1 MNARNITAR
10 TITAFTAV
18 ATAICASGCAVLAQD
33 EHAPA
38 DLYYGFTLID
48 PDAERLVENAFIVV
62 SEGEIETVGSGEAP
76 ARDYA
81 ARFDMTGRYAMAG
94 FIDAHGHITA
104 GPHQISMT
112 DDGPLVTIDAVDE
125 VTRFHARAAL
135 AFGVTTVRNPGADPE
150 ASAAYDAHIAA
161 GEWEG
166 PDAVHAGAVIQPPP
180 LGGTGFV
187 YPQTEEG
194 WFTEAQRQADLGM
207 TYFKLYTGL
216 TEEELALGVAA
227 AHAAGLT
234 PIAHLEAVS
243 WTRAAELGVEQL
255 LHALPLSPDLLEP
268 EARET
273 FLAERGADTRYY
285 YRWFE
290 LVDFDGPLFQDMLET
305 LAANDVVVDLTLLVN
320 ELTFVRA
327 AREEMFGPEFSV
339 YFHPDSLDA
348 SRAFLAAASTG
359 WEAEDFTRAEAAM
372 QRVYEFAR
380 RLDEAG
386 VRLALGTDGAGGG
399 PIYARE
405 MRLHVDAGFSSWRV
419 LRLATSETAAS
430 LGLDEHTGAL
440 RAGLEADIV
449 FLRENPVED
458 VMNARTVEMVVTNG
472 RAFTFEELS
481 DPGAFD
487 AGAPAGETG

>member
-1 MNARNITAR
+1 MTAR
-10 TITAFTAV
+10 DITAFTA
-18 ATAICASGCAVLAQD
+18 AAALFASGCGVLAQD
-33 EHAPA
+33 EAAPA
-38 DLYYGFTLID
+38 QLYFGFTLID
-48 PDAERLVENAFIVV
+48 PDQERLVENAYIVV
-62 SEGEIETVGSGEAP
+62 SGADIADVGAGAPP

-81 ARFDMTGRYAMAG
+81 ARIDMSGRYAMAG

-112 DDGPLVTIDAVDE
+112 ETGPLVTIDSVDE
-125 VTRFHARAAL
+125 VTQYHARAAL
-135 AFGVTTVRNPGADPE
+135 AFGVTTLRNPGADPE
-150 ASAAYDAHIAA
+150 ASAAYDAQIAA
-161 GEWEG
+161 GEWVG
-166 PDAVHAGAVIQPPP
+166 PDAVHAGAVVQPPP

-187 YPQTEEG
+187 YPQTEEE
-194 WFTEAQRQADLGM
+194 WFAEAQRQAVLGM

-216 TEEELALGVAA
+216 TEEELARGVAA
-227 AHAAGLT
+227 ARAAGLT
-234 PIAHLEAVS
+234 PIAHLEGVS

-268 EARET
+268 EARAL

-290 LVDFDGPLFQDMLET
+290 LVDFDGPLFQDMLTT
-305 LAANDVVVDLTLLVN
+305 LVENDVVVDLTLLVN

-327 AREEMFGPEFSV
+327 AREEMFGPEYTAF
-339 YFHPDSLDA
+339 FHPDSLAA
-348 SRAFLAAASTG
+348 SQAFLAAASTG
-359 WEAEDFTRAEAAM
+359 WEAEDFVRAEAAM
-372 QRVYEFAR
+372 QRVFAFAR

-405 MRLHVDAGFSSWRV
+405 MRLHVDAGFSNWRV

-430 LGLDEHTGAL
+430 LGLDDETGAL

-458 VMNARTVEMVVTNG
+458 VANARTVDMVVTNG
-472 RAFTFEELS
+472 RAFTFEELT
-481 DPGAFD
+481 DPAAFEALSSNEE
-487 AGAPAGETG
+487 AG